1 MLPALS
7 ASTATKIKEHTMADV
22 IETDLTTDPPT
33 ITERDFTP
41 KELAQREADAA
52 AAVQA
57 QVDAD
62 TAVAARVALRAS
74 AESKLAKLGLTVD
87 EITSLIGN

>member
-1 MLPALS
+1 
-7 ASTATKIKEHTMADV
+7 MADV

-41 KELAQREADAA
+41 MELAQREADVA

-57 QVDAD
+57 ESD
-62 TAVAARVALRAS
+62 RVASEAAA
-74 AESKLAKLGLTVD
+74 AEATAAAIAHAKSLGFTDQMISVMYPNL
-87 EITSLIGN
+87 GA